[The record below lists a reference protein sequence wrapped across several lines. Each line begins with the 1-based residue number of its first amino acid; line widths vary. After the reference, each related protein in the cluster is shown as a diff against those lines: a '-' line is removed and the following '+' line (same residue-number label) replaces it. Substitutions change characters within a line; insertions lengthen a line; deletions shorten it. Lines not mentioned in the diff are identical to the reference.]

1 MEPEAGAT
9 DHPVIR
15 ALLAEPR
22 AFSFFQAVRLLELAQ
37 PDAAPLGGSGPASR
51 EAVRLRPDTAMAFQ
65 AAEVTEIEPPRGGSG
80 PWRLTT
86 TLAGLY
92 GASSPLPAIYSEDIL
107 QRELELAPDEDPA
120 RLFLDVLNHRLLSL
134 VYRAWSKYR
143 WAFRFRVG
151 GEDAISRCVF
161 HLIGLA
167 SPESR
172 ALLGVPAQRL
182 LRYAGYLTQLP
193 RSASGLGGV
202 LTDWFDGVPVE
213 VEQCQE
219 RWVPVVA
226 DDQNRLGA
234 RNSELS
240 ANLVLGERVRDRSGK
255 FRLRIGPLADLAGFT
270 AFLPIGEHHR
280 ALGSLVR
287 FLAPDPLEYD
297 FVLGIAGPAVP
308 ELCIARDGSAAR
320 LGWSSW
326 LRAEPRASEKWER
339 FWPPPAGE

>member
-1 MEPEAGAT
+1 MESEAGAT

-22 AFSFFQAVRLLELAQ
+22 AFSFFQAVRLLELSQ
-37 PDAAPLGGSGPASR
+37 PDATPLGQRGPASR
-51 EAVRLRPDTAMAFQ
+51 EAVRLRPDAGLAFQ
-65 AAEVTEIEPPRGGSG
+65 AAEVTEIEPPSAEGR

-92 GASSPLPAIYSEDIL
+92 GVSSPLPAIYSEDIL

-134 VYRAWSKYR
+134 IYRAWSKYR
-143 WAFRFRVG
+143 WAFSFRAG

-193 RSASGLGGV
+193 RNASGLGGV
-202 LTDWFDGVPVE
+202 LTDWFDGVPVS
-213 VEQCQE
+213 VEQCLE
-219 RWVPVVA
+219 RWVPVVP

-234 RNSELS
+234 RNCELS
-240 ANLVLGERVRDRSGK
+240 QDLVLGERVRDRSGK
-255 FRLRIGPLADLAGFT
+255 FRLRIGPLPALAGFLG
-270 AFLPIGEHHR
+270 FLPIGEHHH
-280 ALGSLVR
+280 ALGALVR

-297 FVLGIAGPAVP
+297 FVLGLVGPAVP
-308 ELCIARDGSAAR
+308 ELRIAGDESGAR
-320 LGWSSW
+320 LGYSSW
-326 LRAEPRASEKWER
+326 LRADSEASDKWER